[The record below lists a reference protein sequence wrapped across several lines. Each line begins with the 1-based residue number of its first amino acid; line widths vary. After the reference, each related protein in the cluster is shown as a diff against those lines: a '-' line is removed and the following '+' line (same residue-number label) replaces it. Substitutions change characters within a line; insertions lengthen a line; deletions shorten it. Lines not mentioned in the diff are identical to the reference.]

1 MTVCSCHVTYE
12 FQSETTLYSCLN
24 VKEALARSRRE
35 IWSLSDCNWT
45 RTQNHLVRNWT
56 LTHLAKL
63 ASLSKWLSVRLQTK
77 WSLIQIQIYKI
88 KQLTWCYLC
97 WHIYELQGGR
107 NWKNRGFRIWK
118 NIRKFR
124 QNLQATFQTP
134 AVTTTE
140 KKKHFDYKA
149 FWQISEGN

>member
-1 MTVCSCHVTYE
+1 M
-12 FQSETTLYSCLN
+12 
-24 VKEALARSRRE
+24 R
-35 IWSLSDCNWT
+35 
-45 RTQNHLVRNWT
+45 
-56 LTHLAKL
+56 
-63 ASLSKWLSVRLQTK
+63 
-77 WSLIQIQIYKI
+77 
-88 KQLTWCYLC
+88 

-118 NIRKFR
+118 NRKFR